1 MKITYAL
8 AGGGSVAAL
17 SLLIGLFS
25 GNPLGVAMLRA
36 LGSGVLFGGVLYV
49 VWEVVRRFLPEL
61 VQEEE
66 SAPSS
71 LPEKSEEEQ
80 DHVVDIVLEDEASPS
95 PRTVPGEQMG
105 IGREDDLEESV
116 RSFGEG
122 GGERESQG
130 DGEGMPDSSPLG
142 PDREDAGLD
151 EFPEI
156 DDLEEDFFEEVS
168 AEEEG
173 PEEDGTD
180 PLSFE
185 SSQSISGGGGGMGD
199 QDPQVIAQAIRTLL
213 KKDEKG

>member
-1 MKITYAL
+1 M
-8 AGGGSVAAL
+8 AAL

-61 VQEEE
+61 VQGEEP
-66 SAPSS
+66 APSP
-71 LPEKSEEEQ
+71 LPEESEEEQ

-95 PRTVPGEQMG
+95 PRTVSGEQMG
-105 IGREDDLEESV
+105 SGREYDTEESV
-116 RSFGEG
+116 RSFGER
-122 GGERESQG
+122 GGEGESQEH
-130 DGEGMPDSSPLG
+130 GEGMSDASTLDS
-142 PDREDAGLD
+142 DREDGGLD